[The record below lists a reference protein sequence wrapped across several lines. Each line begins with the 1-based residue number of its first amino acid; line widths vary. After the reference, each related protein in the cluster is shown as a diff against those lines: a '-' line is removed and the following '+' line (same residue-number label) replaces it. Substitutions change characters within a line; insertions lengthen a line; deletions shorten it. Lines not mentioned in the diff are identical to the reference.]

1 MNLQKLNLENKVVLL
16 EGTRKVPDDL
26 KNELINFTTGLAS
39 DYPNAIFRSGNAAG
53 SDELFAKGIESI
65 DAKRMQQVL
74 PYPNANKKRLH
85 KDSPV
90 ISLADLN
97 HEELQELADIGVQ
110 ATPSYKSL
118 FNLYLKDLNKTR
130 VTIKAMYLLRDALKL
145 LGCPRLGFAAADCVF
160 FFTDVTN
167 PTGGGTGHTIRMC
180 EIKSIPV
187 YTQDQWSQ
195 NL

>member
-16 EGTRKVPDDL
+16 EGTRKVPSDQ
-26 KNELINFTTGLAS
+26 ESVLINFTTRLAS

-85 KDSPV
+85 KQSPV
-90 ISLADLN
+90 ISLADLTMD
-97 HEELQELADIGVQ
+97 ELQELAEIGIQ
-110 ATPSYKSL
+110 ATPSYESL
-118 FNLYLKDLNKTR
+118 FKLYLKDLNKTR
-130 VTIKAMYLLRDALKL
+130 VTIKAMYLLRDALKI
-145 LGCPRLGFAAADCVF
+145 LGCPRLGFAAADCGF
-160 FFTDVTN
+160 FFTDETN

-180 EIKSIPV
+180 EIKNIPV
-187 YTQDQWSQ
+187 YTQCDWL
-195 NL
+195 NK